1 MIATNDP
8 INMRIVNFSF
18 KNMAAKILVKMG
30 VVAKINADVVGSA
43 VCNPLKNDH
52 WFIYTPITPRKKTE
66 RKSDL
71 FIGLKCFLNNVNPI
85 KKTTINKSLNI
96 VNRAGEKSKTKIF
109 PNIKLLPHTTTQ
121 KVSQE

>member
-1 MIATNDP
+1 MIATIVP
-8 INMRIVNFSF
+8 INICIVIFSF

-43 VCNPLKNDH
+43 VCNPLKKDH
-52 WFIYTPITPRKKTE
+52 WFKNTPITPKKKTAK
-66 RKSDL
+66 KSDL
-71 FIGLKCFLNNVNPI
+71 FIGLNRFLNKVSPI
-85 KKTTINKSLNI
+85 KKITINKSLNI

-121 KVSQE
+121 NVSQE